1 MSHSPS
7 SATSAL
13 IVCRR
18 CTTRVIRFVVM
29 GSGRAARRAELIG
42 LATPTRRDKN
52 RLVFKAFHFTE
63 FKRRMEAAFGFSP
76 HLKASSQ

>member
-1 MSHSPS
+1 
-7 SATSAL
+7 
-13 IVCRR
+13 
-18 CTTRVIRFVVM
+18 M
-29 GSGRAARRAELIG
+29 GSGRAARRVQPIG

-52 RLVFKAFHFTE
+52 RLVFKAFHFAE